1 MRILIAYPGPTHS
14 TYDVAAGYEKALRA
28 LGHTVYG
35 YPYHKWLNFYG
46 ESLKH
51 WEGIYPGY
59 VHNSGDTSL
68 HSSEKLIIAA
78 CEFVP
83 EAVLIVSGTVL
94 HAHAYTLLHNLN
106 LPILLLLTESPYED
120 KTQQKIVDGGGLFH
134 AFTNER
140 LSVERLGANGVPVS
154 YLPHSY
160 DPEIHRPIE
169 TTDEHASDVFFHG
182 TLWSERAELFE
193 PLQRLP
199 YDVRFSGVSAARMR
213 DSEGA
218 LVDNVDMAK
227 LYNGAA
233 ICLNHHRTTKSM
245 AVEDHIELCEAS
257 SIGPRAYEIAAC
269 GAFQLCDDTR
279 TELWEVFGHSVPTYT
294 DADDLVARIEY
305 FMSQPLERQRLADL
319 ARLRVQGCTFEN
331 RAIEFIEP
339 ILRRL

>member
-14 TYDVAAGYEKALRA
+14 TYDVTAGYEKALRA

-46 ESLKH
+46 ISLKH
-51 WEGIYPGY
+51 WEEVYPGY
-59 VHNSGDTSL
+59 VHNSNDTAL

-83 EAVLIVSGTVL
+83 EVVLIVSGTVL
-94 HAHAYTLLHNLN
+94 HAHAYKLLHNLN

-120 KTQQKIVDGGGLFH
+120 AVQAKIVDGGKPFH
-134 AFTNER
+134 TFTNER
-140 LSVERLGANGVPVS
+140 LSVERLSVNGASVS

-160 DPEIHRPIE
+160 DPDVHRPME
-169 TTDEHASDVFFHG
+169 TNSEHASDVFFHG
-182 TLWSERAELFE
+182 TLWAERAELFN

-199 YDVRFSGVSAARMR
+199 YNVRFSGVSVARMK
-213 DSEGA
+213 DGEGA
-218 LVDNVDMAK
+218 LIDNENMAK

-233 ICLNHHRTTKSM
+233 ICLNHHRTTKLL
-245 AVEDHIELCEAS
+245 AEGEHIESGEAQ

-279 TELWEVFGHSVPTYT
+279 PELWEVFGHSVPTYT
-294 DADDLVARIEY
+294 DAADLVTRIEY
-305 FMSQPLERQRLADL
+305 FMGQPLERRRMADL

-331 RAIEFIEP
+331 RVQEFIEP
-339 ILRRL
+339 VLRRL